1 MPRTSSSRPTPGRG
15 YQRMPQALQ
24 QVQQPRQDDVP
35 DWATSPFTLY
45 ISYLHAHVP
54 EKMLFS
60 VLRATGLGMMRREGA
75 IEMTTRTG
83 GDGRDFQSAKI
94 HFDFLFTRGEM
105 REQNLGI
112 LDHLLHGGEDAHF
125 QVVYQPAR
133 TNPKTGREEPDRFW
147 KIKAWR
153 EGESR
158 SVSPHAPSV
167 KISLHGGSVG
177 PKDAKKPTVQE
188 LRRAAAKRRK
198 ANNSPDGDGST
209 KQKSQGIDPGGA
221 ADNTL
226 PPNEFPIKSA
236 CDEVTRE
243 VRDHLAAGGKDSNL
257 AGYGLSDSEMAECDE
272 AIAAAERDAV
282 PAATNKEIAD
292 AAAEFFMESQIREE
306 GAENA
311 AAWQLDAAT
320 GSILLHNEM
329 TAEQAA
335 GLVPAVA
342 VLDAEQIHAAE

>member
-15 YQRMPQALQ
+15 YQRMPEGQ
-24 QVQQPRQDDVP
+24 QQQQHQQNDLP
-35 DWATSPFTLY
+35 DWAESPFTLY

-83 GDGRDFQSAKI
+83 HDGRDFQSAKI

-105 REQNLGI
+105 RDQNLGI
-112 LDHLLHGGEDAHF
+112 LDHLLHGGDDAHF

-133 TNPKTGREEPDRFW
+133 TNPNTGREDPDRFW

-158 SVSPHAPSV
+158 SVSPAASPAP

-188 LRRAAAKRRK
+188 PRRAAAKRSK
-198 ANNSPDGDGST
+198 ANNSPNSDGST
-209 KQKSQGIDPGGA
+209 KQKSQGIDPGGTANGTNPPTSNQSSDPA
-221 ADNTL
+221 ACNA
-226 PPNEFPIKSA
+226 IA
-236 CDEVTRE
+236 QE
-243 VRDHLAAGGKDSNL
+243 VRDCLAGGK
-257 AGYGLSDSEMAECDE
+257 AGLSGSEMAECDE

-282 PAATNKEIAD
+282 PAATNEEIAD

-320 GSILLHNEM
+320 GSILMHNEM
-329 TAEQAA
+329 TAEEAA
-335 GLVPAVA
+335 ALVPAVA
-342 VLDAEQIHAAE
+342 VLDAEQIHASE